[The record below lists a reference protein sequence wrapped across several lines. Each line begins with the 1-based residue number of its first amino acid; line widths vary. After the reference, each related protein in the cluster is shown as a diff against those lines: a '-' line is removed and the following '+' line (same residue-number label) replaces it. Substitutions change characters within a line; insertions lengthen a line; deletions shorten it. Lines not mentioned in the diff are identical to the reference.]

1 MMNPLS
7 KLKKVKKR
15 RVLIISGGGVQSGIQ
30 CLYLKFNGNW
40 DILASSFS
48 PYPQKVSDFIEFCAK
63 QDGSFKLSDL
73 SWLDYKVS
81 TLLTESA
88 KTALKGLPTALRSP
102 HYIILNKPVIWR
114 GSIEESQQQ
123 SHWDFSLGDAQYVA
137 SMFNVPVLTDFVRH
151 NILAGGNGTLPTNP
165 GNQIIASRSTG
176 ISVFL
181 NIGAICKMTIIDVT
195 TSTVLVD
202 SDCGPG
208 SCLQNKFIKENLNTK
223 DGFDRDGCF
232 AAEGKVEGD
241 CLNKLAST
249 EWFLKPAPK
258 NALLN
263 QFDDLLLFPSL
274 KSLPDADQ
282 VATITA
288 LSARSAY
295 DFFRREYKLKIAP
308 NSIYVSGGAVNN
320 LTLMEYLKTYFSPI
334 PVLSIEALGI
344 PSDMRIPLALGI
356 TSDAYISGVSIPWES
371 GNSPKIDPLA
381 RWVLP

>member
-7 KLKKVKKR
+7 KLKKIKKR

-30 CLYLKFNGNW
+30 CLYLKFDGGW
-40 DILASSFS
+40 DVLASSFS
-48 PYPQKVSDFIEFCAK
+48 PYPQKVSDFIELCAK
-63 QDGSFKLSDL
+63 QDETFKLSDL
-73 SWLDYKVS
+73 SWLDFKIS

-88 KTALKGLPTALRSP
+88 KTALMQLPTALRSP
-102 HYIILNKPVIWR
+102 HYIVLNKPVIWR
-114 GSIEESQQQ
+114 GSIGENQQQ

-151 NILAGGNGTLPTNP
+151 NILAGGTGTLPTNP
-165 GNQIIASRSTG
+165 GNQIIASRSSG
-176 ISVFL
+176 IAVFL
-181 NIGAICKMTIIDVT
+181 NIGPICRMTIIDVA

-263 QFDDLLLFPSL
+263 QFDDLLLYPSL
-274 KSLPDADQ
+274 KSLPAADQ

-288 LSARSAY
+288 LTARSAY

-308 NSIYVSGGAVNN
+308 NAIYVSGGAVNN

-334 PVLSIEALGI
+334 TVHSIETLGI
-344 PSDMRIPLALGI
+344 PADMRIPLALGI
-356 TSDAYISGVSIPWES
+356 TSDAFISGVSIPWES
-371 GNSPKIDPLA
+371 GNTPRIDPLA